1 MTLFQATLLTGLF
14 LVAFGTHFIWR
25 GMASEAGSK
34 NFPRSKNAAYVL
46 MGLASAWFLY
56 HIWQLGPADFGQYKK
71 IIFTQ

>member
-46 MGLASAWFLY
+46 MGLASAW
-56 HIWQLGPADFGQYKK
+56 I
-71 IIFTQ
+71 